1 MAAMT
6 PPQQVFESQVCAW
19 HLNMAALC
27 FCELSRQLLFSLETG
42 QRKRLKKKNIKVWAG
57 MRCTDL
63 LSGFFFFFCVCAE
76 SFSGPQRFAEKQGAL
91 QWRMRVADGQRISDR
106 WGSMDYWKIR
116 LCWSTHYQP
125 NGGVNEQ
132 SSKRKWK
139 SICGR
144 GLKWRVVMEKQ
155 RRQTE
160 RSERGHLPASAN
172 SHPAP

>member
-1 MAAMT
+1 MI

-27 FCELSRQLLFSLETG
+27 FCELSRQVLFSSETE
-42 QRKRLKKKNIKVWAG
+42 QRETSKKENIKVRAR
-57 MRCTDL
+57 MRWMDL
-63 LSGFFFFFCVCAE
+63 LSAVCVLNP
-76 SFSGPQRFAEKQGAL
+76 SPVHRGLQKKQGAL
-91 QWRMRVADGQRISDR
+91 QWRMSVANGQRITDR

-116 LCWSTHYQP
+116 LCWCTHYQP
-125 NGGVNEQ
+125 NGEVNEQ

-139 SICGR
+139 SICGG

-160 RSERGHLPASAN
+160 RRERGHLPASAN
-172 SHPAP
+172 SHSAP